1 VENLEVWTRRPERER
16 SCRACRAWDDGTP
29 TQDVPDHSCRTPPA
43 TPRTTLQNRARAADR
58 VLRDRELS
66 IRATRLA
73 EINRGV
79 AG

>member
-1 VENLEVWTRRPERER
+1 VDLEIHTRRPEREAT
-16 SCRACRAWDDGTP
+16 CRACQWTWLEQEGP
-29 TQDVPDHSCRTPPA
+29 PDHSCRTPPT

-58 VLRDRELS
+58 VLRDRELG
-66 IRATRLA
+66 IRAARLA